1 MGVVVGLASWLSC
14 TVAFA
19 AEHHV
24 TVDGTAR
31 GDGTR
36 AAPWDLA
43 TAFAH
48 PAAVMPGDTIWL
60 HGGTYP
66 VEGTLDGAIVGTA
79 EAPVLVKA
87 VAGER
92 VTLDTGDSPD
102 NRIAIGGAFAWYQG
116 FEVMS
121 SAEDRWADDGATADR
136 GYSIDVYGSEGI
148 KLVNLVVH
156 DTQGAVGF
164 WTGAVT
170 EPEIYGCIIYYNGFD
185 ATDRGH
191 GHGIYT
197 QNIEGPKYL
206 RDNIIFGQYSHGIHA
221 YTEGAEIDD
230 FVIEGN
236 IAFENGVVS
245 TISGRTRN
253 ILVGGAPV
261 AQAPAGRDN
270 VCWFPRDEGE
280 GTSFDFGYGSGTSD
294 PVVERNV
301 IVGGGTALRI
311 DAPSA
316 TVSDNVIV
324 GPSNGADAA
333 SHPDNAWHPDSAPS
347 EPHVAVRPNAYDPD
361 RAHVV
366 VVNWARAAEIDVD
379 LSPALSPGDTFALV
393 DAQDLYG
400 EPVLEATFEGE
411 PIAVPMIPRSVAAVI
426 GEPATPYV
434 HTGPELGV
442 FVLLRT
448 GFDPGAADSTGPDS
462 GADTTAA
469 GDQTGA
475 GEGDDGSATTGGDE
489 GPAATGVDSSPSAT
503 ESTGQEQGDA
513 SGCGCT
519 STPRPSAPLALGL
532 GVLAIARRRRRACRA
547 RGPSIT
553 TPACS
558 PPRS

>member
-1 MGVVVGLASWLSC
+1 MAVALSIWLC
-14 TVAFA
+14 PAVLFA

-24 TVDGTAR
+24 AVDGTPE

-36 AAPWDLA
+36 AGPWDLA

-48 PAAVMPGDTIWL
+48 PRAVVPGDTIWL

-66 VEGTLDGAIVGTA
+66 VLGTLDGVLVGTA
-79 EAPVLVKA
+79 EAPIVVRA
-87 VAGER
+87 VAGDR

-102 NRIAIGGAFAWYQG
+102 NRIAIAGAFTWYQG

-156 DTQGAVGF
+156 DTQGAIGL
-164 WTGAVT
+164 WTGAVN
-170 EPEIYGCIIYYNGFD
+170 EPEVYGCIIYFNGFD

-191 GHGIYT
+191 GHGVYT
-197 QNIEGPKYL
+197 QNIEGPKSL

-236 IAFENGVVS
+236 IAFENGVIS
-245 TISGRTRN
+245 TVSGRTRN
-253 ILVGGAPV
+253 VLVGGGPV
-261 AQAPAGRDN
+261 AESPLGRDN
-270 VCWFPRDEGE
+270 VCWFPREVGE
-280 GTSFDFGYGSGTSD
+280 GTSFDFGYGAGTSD

-316 TVSDNVIV
+316 TVSDNIIV
-324 GPSNGADAA
+324 GPSDGADAV
-333 SHPDNAWHPDSAPS
+333 SFPDNAWHPDSVPA
-347 EPHVAVRPNAYDPD
+347 EPFVAVRPNAYDPD

-366 VVNWARAAEIDVD
+366 VVNWALAREVDVD

-393 DAQDLYG
+393 DAQDPFG
-400 EPVLEATFEGE
+400 DPVLEGTFEGDAI
-411 PIAVPMIPRSVAAVI
+411 PVPMAPRSVATVI

-434 HTGPELGV
+434 HTGPELGA

-448 GFDPGAADSTGPDS
+448 GFDPGGADATGADGSAGDATAEGGGASGGPDE
-462 GADTTAA
+462 GGGTATT
-469 GDQTGA
+469 
-475 GEGDDGSATTGGDE
+475 GDDGPPPT
-489 GPAATGVDSSPSAT
+489 
-503 ESTGQEQGDA
+503 STGDDGTGTAGTSQNDA
-513 SGCGCT
+513 SAGGCGCT
-519 STPRPSAPLALGL
+519 HARGQRDATVLVL
-532 GVLAIARRRRRACRA
+532 GVLGLLVGPCRRRRRLTSR
-547 RGPSIT
+547 
-553 TPACS
+553 
-558 PPRS
+558 PRR